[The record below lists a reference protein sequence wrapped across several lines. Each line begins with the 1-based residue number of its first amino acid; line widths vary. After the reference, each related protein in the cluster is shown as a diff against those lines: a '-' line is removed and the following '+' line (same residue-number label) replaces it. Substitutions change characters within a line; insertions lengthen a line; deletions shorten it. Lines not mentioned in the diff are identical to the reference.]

1 MEKPIELTNQPKMKT
16 TYTYPILLILCS
28 FLFMGNSKSS
38 TAKRKI
44 SIKLEHVL
52 QLSNNGV
59 GQDWKN
65 FLSINKKVIKKD
77 EELILELKKRAPLRI
92 EAHSIEEDKNYSDAG
107 ENHMD
112 FTYSD
117 LISIQESIRFE
128 MNVVVMENGGQNAG
142 NIAKWKFIFEISKV
156 K

>member
-1 MEKPIELTNQPKMKT
+1 MSNTKPA
-16 TYTYPILLILCS
+16 
-28 FLFMGNSKSS
+28 

-59 GQDWKN
+59 GQEWNN
-65 FLSINKKVIKKD
+65 FLSINKNVIKKE
-77 EELILELKKRAPLRI
+77 EELIVELKKRAPLRI

-107 ENHMD
+107 DHHMD

-117 LISIQESIRFE
+117 LISIKESNRFE

>member
-1 MEKPIELTNQPKMKT
+1 
-16 TYTYPILLILCS
+16 
-28 FLFMGNSKSS
+28 MGNSKSEI
-38 TAKRKI
+38 AKRKI

-59 GQDWKN
+59 GQEWNN
-65 FLSINKKVIKKD
+65 FLSINKNVVKKE
-77 EELILELKKRAPLRI
+77 EELIVELKKRAPLRI

-117 LISIQESIRFE
+117 LISIEESSRFE
-128 MNVVVMENGGQNAG
+128 MNVIVMENGGQNAG
-142 NIAKWKFIFEISKV
+142 NIAKWKFIFEITKV
-156 K
+156 E